1 MKTTSSPAASK
12 CPRIT
17 QLQAL
22 KELRWPIADKL
33 IDLRAL
39 ALASIAILDN
49 SEARATCESI
59 GFATRLL
66 SQLENEAKKFV
77 DEVDA
82 MYAQIEGANHV

>member
-1 MKTTSSPAASK
+1 MKSATISAQPP
-12 CPRIT
+12 CIT
-17 QLQAL
+17 ELKAL
-22 KELRWPIADKL
+22 KELRWPITDKL

-39 ALASIAILDN
+39 AMASIAMLDN

-82 MYAQIEGANHV
+82 MYAQIEGGHHV